1 MVEEERL
8 RVGHRGE
15 QFAGRIGSEHED
27 DGGERITVSGAGV
40 DDGGLQHAFDG
51 PHAARIEDVTVAMTI
66 FDKEFFGAGS
76 GGE

>member
-51 PHAARIEDVTVAMTI
+51 PHGAGIEDVAVAVAI
-66 FDKEFFGAGS
+66 FDEELFGAGAC
-76 GGE
+76 